1 MQPAG
6 LHHQQAHR
14 LGPQGG
20 LQGGEGQRLAVVTGA
35 CRGFGEAIA
44 RELSAAGWLVLAV
57 VRQACQAPA
66 LDGLADGPAAL
77 DGLAGVQAVIHD
89 VRSHDLS
96 AVVDAVRGR
105 PVDVLINNAA
115 QGAAYQPLGSVEAA
129 GVLNAVDV
137 NAAGPLRMVQA
148 LLPQLLA
155 AADPVIVNVTS
166 RLGSV
171 SAHARGDFAGFSTSY
186 AYRVSKAA
194 QNMVTVSL
202 AQDLQGRVRCWAVHP
217 GKLATGMG
225 RPDAVK
231 PPSVAAREL
240 LELMESDERRSPRF
254 VSLGAPDLDW

>member
-1 MQPAG
+1 MQPGG
-6 LHHQQAHR
+6 LDQQPAHR
-14 LGPQGG
+14 GGPQRG
-20 LQGGEGQRLAVVTGA
+20 QGQRLAVVTGA
-35 CRGFGEAIA
+35 GRGFGAVLA

-57 VRQACQAPA
+57 VRQASRAPA
-66 LDGLADGPAAL
+66 LDGLAAL
-77 DGLAGVQAVIHD
+77 DGLPGVQVVIHD
-89 VRSHDLS
+89 VRSDDLS

-115 QGAAYQPLGSVEAA
+115 QGAAHQRLGGVDAA

-148 LLPQLLA
+148 LLPQLLSS
-155 AADPVIVNVTS
+155 ADPVIVNITS

-171 SAHARGDFAGFSTSY
+171 SAQARGDFAGLSTSY

-225 RPDAVK
+225 QADADK
-231 PPSVAAREL
+231 PARVAAREL
-240 LELMESDERRSPRF
+240 LDLLESNERRSPRF

>member
-1 MQPAG
+1 MQPGG
-6 LHHQQAHR
+6 LDQQPAHR
-14 LGPQGG
+14 LGPQHG
-20 LQGGEGQRLAVVTGA
+20 QGQRLAVVTGA
-35 CRGFGEAIA
+35 GRGFGAALA

-57 VRQACQAPA
+57 VRQASRAPA
-66 LDGLADGPAAL
+66 LDGLP
-77 DGLAGVQAVIHD
+77 GVQVVIHD
-89 VRSHDLS
+89 VRSDDLS

-115 QGAAYQPLGSVEAA
+115 QGAAHQRLGSVDAA

-148 LLPQLLA
+148 LLPQLLSS
-155 AADPVIVNVTS
+155 ADPVIVNITS

-171 SAHARGDFAGFSTSY
+171 SAQARGDFARLSTSY

-225 RPDAVK
+225 QADAVK
-231 PPSVAAREL
+231 PPRLAAREL
-240 LELMESDERRSPRF
+240 RELLESNERRSPRF